1 LLFEQPVIAAADVSD
16 RLGVTTRGANQLV
29 QRLVDQGILTEI
41 TGRQRN
47 RRFAAREIIAI
58 VSPPGE

>member
-1 LLFEQPVIAAADVSD
+1 
-16 RLGVTTRGANQLV
+16 
-29 QRLVDQGILTEI
+29 VDQGIVTEI